1 MHQEIRHR
9 QEITQRCLLNTDWVG
24 LTLHIDTQPKGAPDG
39 YQWRVYENGTNVWK
53 SRRVLYTDRG
63 DKVCTLL
70 SEPKSPQIPPQSAL
84 LEIGNEWLYHGIG
97 VRGIED
103 VLRKCMIYT
112 VRGFSRLD
120 LAVDFVPTAGQ
131 IETINKL
138 ADGRRYVQGKRCGS
152 GFWSVNRE
160 QWLPPQY
167 VGVRIPHCI
176 SWGHKTSDVKW
187 KCYYK
192 SKELRDAA
200 GGMGWDKPYIVDQ
213 WREAGFEIDNVWR
226 LEVSMKKC
234 NALLHD
240 GRQLSQDEWGNYTVA
255 LFRDLYT
262 SRFVVR
268 NEEGHKDRSN
278 DSVVEFLPIS
288 GLGSVRCRTYDS
300 DRQHNGR
307 IALLRQ
313 LVKSLDCEEVLLDA
327 QTREGVL
334 EHMGQIIRRDGLRNY
349 FRAMVG
355 EYFEEYAEYI
365 RQNAGGLQACRGRYD
380 ILRESDSGKGLSP
393 NAGFDD
399 RKESHRPVDIV
410 LPDTIVNWKQNTENQ
425 WNNRWN
431 LEFGE

>member
-1 MHQEIRHR
+1 M
-9 QEITQRCLLNTDWVG
+9 QREQKYLLNTDWVG
-24 LTLHIDTQPKGAPDG
+24 LTLHIDTDVKGSPAG

-53 SRRVLYTDRG
+53 CRRILYTDRG

-70 SEPKSPQIPPQSAL
+70 SQPKSPTIPPHSAL

-97 VRGIED
+97 VRGIEA
-103 VLRKCMIYT
+103 VLQQCMIFK

-120 LAVDFVPTAGQ
+120 LAVDFVPDDAQ
-131 IETINKL
+131 VETIERL

-152 GFWSVNRE
+152 GFWSVNRDS
-160 QWLPPQY
+160 WLPPQY
-167 VGVRIPHCI
+167 VGKRIPHCI

-192 SKELRDAA
+192 SKELRDAV

-213 WREAGFEIDNVWR
+213 WREAGFDENNVWR

-240 GRQLSQDEWGNYTVA
+240 GRQVSQDEWGQYTVA
-255 LFRDLYT
+255 LFRDLYV

-268 NEEGHKDRSN
+268 ENEGHADRSN
-278 DSVVEFLPIS
+278 DKEVEFLPIS
-288 GLGSVRCRTYDS
+288 SHGSIRCRTYEGEK
-300 DRQHNGR
+300 QHNGR

-313 LVKSLDCEEVLLDA
+313 LVKSLDTEEVLLDC

-334 EHMGQIIRRDGLRNY
+334 AHMQAIIKRDGLYNY
-349 FRAMVG
+349 FRGMVG

-365 RQNAGGLQACRGRYD
+365 RQQAGGLQACQGRYD
-380 ILRESDSGKGLSP
+380 VLREKDCGKGMQA
-393 NAGFDD
+393 NTRFD
-399 RKESHRPVDIV
+399 HRIERHKSVEVV
-410 LPDTIVNWKQNTENQ
+410 LPDTIVNYKHNTDDG
-425 WNNRWN
+425 WNSQ
-431 LEFGE
+431 LKLGFGE